1 MELIKVPSK
10 LGCDGCWYDNRPDCP
25 AFKDENGKWNFIH
38 CADEDGNQLIF
49 VPAKDESQ
57 LTFVPQDNNENENE
71 NEE

>member
-25 AFKDENGKWNFIH
+25 AFKDENGKWNFTH

-49 VPAKDESQ
+49 GPAKDESQ
-57 LTFVPQDNNENENE
+57 LIFVPRDNNENENE
-71 NEE
+71 E

>member
-25 AFKDENGKWNFIH
+25 AFKDENGKWNFTH

-49 VPAKDESQ
+49 VPQDEDQ
-57 LTFVPQDNNENENE
+57 PIVVTHDNNENENE

>member
-10 LGCDGCWYDNRPDCP
+10 LGCDGCWYDDRPDCP
-25 AFKDENGKWNFIH
+25 AFKDENGKWNFTR

-49 VPAKDESQ
+49 VPAKDEDQ

-71 NEE
+71 E

>member
-1 MELIKVPSK
+1 MELIKVPAK

-25 AFKDENGKWNFIH
+25 AFKDENGKWNFTH

-49 VPAKDESQ
+49 VP
-57 LTFVPQDNNENENE
+57 QDE

>member
-25 AFKDENGKWNFIH
+25 AFKDENGKWNFTH

-49 VPAKDESQ
+49 VPQDEDQ
-57 LTFVPQDNNENENE
+57 PIFVTQDNNGNENE

>member
-25 AFKDENGKWNFIH
+25 AFKDENGKWNFTH

-57 LTFVPQDNNENENE
+57 LTFVPRGNNENENE
-71 NEE
+71 E